1 MNANAAPTVSVV
13 MPVFSH
19 SEKQLL
25 AAVHSILNQTFQ
37 DFEFIIADGRADER
51 NSLILAAVN
60 DSRIRYLKAKG
71 YVNCLNAGVALAKGK
86 YVARMDSDDVSFPTR
101 LDEQV
106 RYMEENPD
114 VALSS
119 CLVEFYG
126 DCPETLKVSK
136 HTVITD
142 CVLDFIRKCD
152 FVHPAMIFRRDLN
165 LRYDDIKPAEDCLLF
180 RKLLLNGRKLAVLDK
195 VLLKSY
201 VSKNSIMARHPALV
215 DYYMSEINIFA
226 VARYFD
232 LDLSFLDGIFTKRK
246 LSNKEAVEFLNFTR
260 RMKKKLKGRDLNA
273 AALAYPYFAR
283 MLSKMKNKRVAATSA
298 AFYQTFFPFVA
309 AKYGKPFV
317 QRVFSVRNEYG
328 IDADG
333 KRRKHKIMRVL
344 GLKFRADFL
353 KKRRRG

>member
-37 DFEFIIADGRADER
+37 DFEFIITDGRADER

-126 DCPETLKVSK
+126 DCPETLKFSK

-201 VSKNSIMARHPALV
+201 VSKNSIMARHLALV

-232 LDLSFLDGIFTKRK
+232 LDLSFLDGIFTKKK

-260 RMKKKLKGRDLNA
+260 RMKKK
-273 AALAYPYFAR
+273 
-283 MLSKMKNKRVAATSA
+283 T
-298 AFYQTFFPFVA
+298 
-309 AKYGKPFV
+309 
-317 QRVFSVRNEYG
+317 
-328 IDADG
+328 
-333 KRRKHKIMRVL
+333 
-344 GLKFRADFL
+344 
-353 KKRRRG
+353 RRRSRIRILRGCCQK